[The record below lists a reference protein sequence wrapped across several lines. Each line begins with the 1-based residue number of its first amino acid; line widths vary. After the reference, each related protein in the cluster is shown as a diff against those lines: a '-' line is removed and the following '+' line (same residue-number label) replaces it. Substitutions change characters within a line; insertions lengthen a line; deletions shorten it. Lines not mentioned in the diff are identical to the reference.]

1 VSTFPAT
8 SKVSDLAGFV
18 VTQCLFDY
26 GLSLVLSRGPQSALL
41 RIEGLFKLKLDGDWE
56 IDPSGD
62 RSSLCPSLKLF
73 KRTIE
78 SAALLGTRELE
89 LVFSGD
95 ARLSVYGGR
104 EYEAWTLNLPDGT
117 LVVSGTDGEVSVFP
131 KHHDRRH

>member
-1 VSTFPAT
+1 
-8 SKVSDLAGFV
+8 
-18 VTQCLFDY
+18 LFDY

-78 SAALLGTRELE
+78 SAALLGTGEPE

-95 ARLSVYGGR
+95 ARLPFTAAGSTKLGLSTFPTARWSCR
-104 EYEAWTLNLPDGT
+104 EPTEKCRFSRSTTTADTDEPTFILKRLPAG
-117 LVVSGTDGEVSVFP
+117 
-131 KHHDRRH
+131 